1 MKEEKLPVYIA
12 QMLEAATT
20 ATAYVEGYDK
30 SDFLND
36 KRTQQAVVLN
46 ILIMGE
52 IATKIAQN
60 HENFAAANTGVPWN
74 SMRNM
79 RNRIAHGYYEID
91 FEVVWD
97 TASLSLPPLI
107 KALKALNQSNEPL

>member
-1 MKEEKLPVYIA
+1 MTDEKLPVYIA
-12 QMLEAATT
+12 QILDAATT
-20 ATAYVEGYDK
+20 AISYVEGYDK
-30 SDFLND
+30 SDFLDD

-46 ILIMGE
+46 ILIIGE
-52 IATKIAQN
+52 VATKVAQN
-60 HENFAAANTGVPWN
+60 HPEFADANPTVPWN

-97 TASLSLPPLI
+97 TVSLSLPPLI
-107 KALKALNQSNEPL
+107 EALKRIRHD